1 MSSQGDSEVSPFGSL
16 EAESEIQDD
25 AVTDLVHSSLA
36 VAVSNSK
43 AMEEL
48 DILETQLRIVELQER
63 IQGLLLQV
71 AQA

>member
-1 MSSQGDSEVSPFGSL
+1 MSSWGDCKVSPFGSL

-25 AVTDLVHSSLA
+25 AVADLVHSSLA
-36 VAVSNSK
+36 VAASDAN

-48 DILETQLRIVELQER
+48 DILETQLRRVELQER
-63 IQGLLLQV
+63 IQGLQLQV